1 MDICFSD
8 LSDEEIVGIF
18 HEKLVKKYEKMLQKK
33 SQRELRIEK
42 IIKKKGK
49 RLYVKWKG
57 YDNSFNDWINI
68 SMRMCQYFSEPYKR
82 SDGNMKIKLDLEQ
95 QALIH
100 LHWYQK

>member
-1 MDICFSD
+1 
-8 LSDEEIVGIF
+8 
-18 HEKLVKKYEKMLQKK
+18 MLQKK

-57 YDNSFNDWINI
+57 YDNSFNGWINI
-68 SMRMCQYFSEPYKR
+68 SMTMCQYFSEPYKR
-82 SDGNMKIKLDLEQ
+82 SGGNIKIELDLEQ

>member
-1 MDICFSD
+1 
-8 LSDEEIVGIF
+8 
-18 HEKLVKKYEKMLQKK
+18 MLQKK

-57 YDNSFNDWINI
+57 YDNSFNGWINI
-68 SMRMCQYFSEPYKR
+68 SMRMCQYFSEPCKR
-82 SDGNMKIKLDLEQ
+82 SGGNIKIELDLEQ

>member
-68 SMRMCQYFSEPYKR
+68 SMRMCQYFSEPCKR
-82 SDGNMKIKLDLEQ
+82 SDRNMKIKLDLEQ